1 MSDLITKNDVREGLK
16 ATIQK
21 ILETHANIAKNEA
34 KADAGLA
41 KLEKAWPVKQAG
53 ARLPRSSS
61 SVFALVEGHRPI
73 KANES
78 LQHGDK
84 IAINNGGHESWL
96 TLDQN
101 NPAHEYHIGRTPVT
115 KDTWHANINK
125 QFQRPISQAPTAAIT
140 PPAPA
145 KLDNSAASIGAK
157 MGPVRAPAPTTPSTS
172 TWSSTSGAAPNYTY
186 TKAELAKAGDPTNN
200 PAFTGAGSGIS
211 DSGMGPAQIS
221 MGFDKA
227 ALNPVVKR
235 AMNKTIPSMKK
246 SLVPAPGTA
255 CPNCK
260 GEVVIVGRFGNV
272 EHGLCKGCGESPHR
286 TIQEEN
292 VAAQKPSGLNT
303 DSQMPAGQTVQD
315 ANKSALPKEGLG
327 KAELAKV
334 TPPGEE
340 KLVHKLKDEYGHDKA
355 GKEKAYATAWAIHN
369 KMTKTALPAVVRNA
383 MKKDETDS
391 HIKVRQDT
399 VVEKPMPGAEMPPKD
414 PKAPEKNGNGR
425 TDSNNN
431 GIIKGKLNKGA
442 ISDAVD
448 KAREKAHVSKDKNL
462 KGIGFP
468 GVPKE
473 LNKKSIAAVEAEKA
487 KEKAEREAQNPA
499 RKIPKNFA
507 EKQKEKQEESGQV
520 QKAEGIPSAPTA
532 PKPAG
537 NKIPKIAP
545 PIATKPITTI
555 PPQQSKL

>member
-1 MSDLITKNDVREGLK
+1 MSDLITKNDVRDGLK

-34 KADAGLA
+34 KEQRGFA
-41 KLEKAWPVKQAG
+41 K
-53 ARLPRSSS
+53 
-61 SVFALVEGHRPI
+61 
-73 KANES
+73 
-78 LQHGDK
+78 
-84 IAINNGGHESWL
+84 
-96 TLDQN
+96 
-101 NPAHEYHIGRTPVT
+101 
-115 KDTWHANINK
+115 
-125 QFQRPISQAPTAAIT
+125 
-140 PPAPA
+140 
-145 KLDNSAASIGAK
+145 
-157 MGPVRAPAPTTPSTS
+157 
-172 TWSSTSGAAPNYTY
+172 
-186 TKAELAKAGDPTNN
+186 LAKAGDPTNN
-200 PAFTGAGSGIS
+200 PAFTGAGSDVS
-211 DSGMGPAQIS
+211 DNNMGAAQMS
-221 MGFDKA
+221 LGFDKA

-235 AMNKTIPSMKK
+235 AMKKGELYAPAGGHIKDPSGKVTHRDLRYPNSNHGEVMDVGSAKRIANYSHQKDGTTSWHRPTIMSNSNWNRTDGASVPGHVKAHVESLNPYVKKNELVK
-246 SLVPAPGTA
+246 SLVPAPAHT

-260 GEVVIVGRFGNV
+260 GEVVIVGRSGSI

-292 VAAQKPSGLNT
+292 VAAQQSSGLNT

-315 ANKSALPKEGLG
+315 ANKSALPKEELG
-327 KAELAKV
+327 KAELSKV

-355 GKEKAYATAWAIHN
+355 GKEKAYATAWSIHN

-399 VVEKPMPGAEMPPKD
+399 VVEKPMPGAEMPPKN
-414 PKAPEKNGNGR
+414 PKNPEKNGNGR
-425 TDSNNN
+425 TDSDNN

-462 KGIGFP
+462 KDIGFP

-499 RKIPKNFA
+499 RKIPRNFA
-507 EKQKEKQEESGQV
+507 EKQKEKQKESGQV
-520 QKAEGIPSAPTA
+520 QKAEGIPAAPTA
-532 PKPAG
+532 PKSAG

-545 PIATKPITTI
+545 PVATKPITTI